1 MTSVD
6 PTALNKL
13 TLPPLP
19 SCTTTRFGIVS
30 PVTKFKFD
38 ANGRRS
44 AERRVGK
51 KRCAGGFVN
60 VTFRTTAV
68 APAGTPPRP
77 VTCKSNDAP
86 PPNGATGAPFPD
98 RVSNTRA
105 GTNGKYDAP
114 PPVVA

>member
-19 SCTTTRFGIVS
+19 TCTTTRFGIVS

-38 ANGRRS
+38 ANGR
-44 AERRVGK
+44 ATPVGHAVK
-51 KRCAGGFVN
+51 KLCAVGFVT
-60 VTFRTTAV
+60 VTFSTTAV
-68 APAGTPPRP
+68 APTGTPPRP